1 MTTLEKTVTRKTHCE
16 LSGSFGPDRGKRL
29 VVTLIPGRPK
39 DATHDGIPDMIEVR
53 PHRTSRP
60 ERMAVIDVYLMAMR
74 GRVNRENLVK
84 ASAAKEKKA
93 ARLASERI
101 ARAEARLRR
110 ESRKACR
117 EETAGQ

>member
-1 MTTLEKTVTRKTHCE
+1 MTALQKPVTRKTAAT
-16 LSGSFGPDRGKRL
+16 LGAAYGPDRGKRL

-39 DATHDGIPDMIEVR
+39 DGTHEGVPDVIEIR

-60 ERMAVIDVYLMAMR
+60 ERMAVIDVYLLAMR

-84 ASAAKEKKA
+84 AAAWRKA

-101 ARAEARLRR
+101 ARAEARLRQK
-110 ESRKACR
+110 SRRACR
-117 EETAGQ
+117 EESAL